1 MSADSATYWR
11 TLFTQA
17 VGVTRRWR
25 AEQARSEGVIS
36 AAAEFSSRLRTL
48 SRPASVPAP
57 LLELP
62 DAVTLLRAKHLRG
75 LENIM
80 AALRASVAT
89 FAKLHTELAELSAAA
104 WSKHGGPG
112 ASSSATVVVVGAGRG
127 LAEQQVLMPPPAQC
141 LEWMGELD
149 RLYCRELLLKTKLIE
164 QLTHDAP
171 AEHVQQTIYLWLL
184 QPNLRAAPL
193 ERLNALAV
201 SLTLT
206 EPDEGDG

>member
-1 MSADSATYWR
+1 MSGDSATYWR

-25 AEQARSEGVIS
+25 AEQAKSEGVIS
-36 AAAEFSSRLRTL
+36 VAAEFSSRLRTL
-48 SRPASVPAP
+48 STSSVPAP

-80 AALRASVAT
+80 AALRESVAT
-89 FAKLHTELAELSAAA
+89 FAALHAELAELSAAA
-104 WSKHGGPG
+104 WSKHGGSA

-127 LAEQQVLMPPPAQC
+127 LAEQPVLMPPPGQC

-149 RLYCRELLLKTKLIE
+149 RLFCRELLLKTRLVE

-171 AEHVQQTIYLWLL
+171 AEQVQQTIHLWQL

-206 EPDEGDG
+206 ESDS